1 MKTGIQKNRM
11 KIFSLINIVHA
22 QELIPCPDGTMADA
36 EIGCTITPKGIVD
49 PEIGLL
55 EIILKFGEMTMNII
69 ASLAII
75 VLIYGGIRYAMG
87 RGNEED
93 TNKAK
98 RIIKWS
104 IIGLILGLL
113 TKYII
118 QFIFNLIS

>member
-1 MKTGIQKNRM
+1 M
-11 KIFSLINIVHA
+11 NILSFIIGKA
-22 QELIPCPDGTMADA
+22 YAEELIPCPDGTMADA
-36 EIGCTITPKGIVD
+36 EIGCAITPKGIVN

-55 EIILKFGEMTMNII
+55 EIVLKFGEMTMNIV

-104 IIGLILGLL
+104 IIGLVLGLL

-118 QFIFNLIS
+118 RFIFNLIG